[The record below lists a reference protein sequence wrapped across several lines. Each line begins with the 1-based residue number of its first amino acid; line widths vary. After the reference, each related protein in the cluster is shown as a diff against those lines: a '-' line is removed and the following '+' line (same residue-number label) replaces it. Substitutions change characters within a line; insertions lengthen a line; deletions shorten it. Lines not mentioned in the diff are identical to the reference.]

1 MSGVA
6 TRLELVEAVPPEVPV
21 GARVTLKVRVSGAD
35 ARDLRGGCVN
45 VMAAEE
51 ILATQE
57 LIERRDDADETAAF
71 VVTAPDRVGAFT
83 WSVIFP
89 AQEIGGVVYAES
101 TLPVVSQTRPH
112 RTSLAVWAIPS
123 PVLIAERFTITV
135 GAKSAG
141 GCALGGAKVEILDYT
156 GAMIGDGVLG
166 DTPWPGTDA
175 LYWTQITLAA
185 PPRDGMYSWRAAF
198 AGTECKVPHD
208 GSSGAFSFAAVRRPE
223 HRLTV
228 KVIESGTA
236 APMEN
241 VHVALGPFRAATDGA
256 GLAHIETPGGT
267 FDLAVWKPGFA
278 AAPIPVEIA
287 ADTSVQVE
295 MACLPEELTVW
306 D

>member
-1 MSGVA
+1 M
-6 TRLELVEAVPPEVPV
+6 RLELVEAVPPEVPV
-21 GARVTLKVRVSGAD
+21 GARVTLKVRVSAAD

-45 VMAAEE
+45 LMAGEE
-51 ILATQE
+51 ILATQA
-57 LIERRDDADETAAF
+57 LIERRDNADETAAF
-71 VVTAPDRVGAFT
+71 VVTAPDRVGAFA

-89 AQEIGGVVYAES
+89 AQEIGGVAYAQS
-101 TLPVVSQTRPH
+101 ALPAISQTRPH

-123 PVLIAERFTITV
+123 PVPIAERFTITV
-135 GAKSAG
+135 GAKSTG
-141 GCALGGAKVEILDYT
+141 GYALGGAKVEILDDT

-166 DTPWPGTDA
+166 DMPWPGTDA

-185 PPRDGMYSWRAAF
+185 PPREGMYSWRAAF
-198 AGTECKVPHD
+198 AGAECKVPHD
-208 GSSGAFSFAAVRRPE
+208 GSSGAFSFAAVRRPQ

-241 VHVALGPFRAATDGA
+241 VHVALGPFRAATDRT